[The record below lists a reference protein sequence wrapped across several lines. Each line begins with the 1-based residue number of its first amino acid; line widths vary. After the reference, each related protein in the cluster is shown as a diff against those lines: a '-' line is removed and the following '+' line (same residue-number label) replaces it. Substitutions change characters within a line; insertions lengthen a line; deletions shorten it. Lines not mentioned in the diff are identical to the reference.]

1 MKLLLKLGSALFVLF
16 MILRNVRSAQ
26 FHMKTPLGEWTFVK
40 RPPATKKQID
50 EIARIVKTNR
60 SRGREE

>member
-1 MKLLLKLGSALFVLF
+1 MKLLLKLGSAMFVLF

-40 RPPATKKQID
+40 RPPATKKQIG
-50 EIARIVKTNR
+50 EIADLVKSGKKNNQ
-60 SRGREE
+60 

>member
-40 RPPATKKQID
+40 RPPADQKKLRQ
-50 EIARIVKTNR
+50 IARIIRDKRRQGN
-60 SRGREE
+60 EE

>member
-40 RPPATKKQID
+40 RPPATKKQIG

-60 SRGREE
+60 SREREE